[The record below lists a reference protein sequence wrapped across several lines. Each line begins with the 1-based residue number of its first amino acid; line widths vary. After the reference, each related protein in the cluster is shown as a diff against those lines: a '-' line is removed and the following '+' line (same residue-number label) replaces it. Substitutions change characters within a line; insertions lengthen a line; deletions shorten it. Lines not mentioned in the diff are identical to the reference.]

1 MRRHGR
7 GSASPLSAK
16 TATAVPD
23 PMSPIRTF
31 NTEMNP
37 SRPVR
42 PSPLAASQIRGMP
55 LDIIDRIRSFPLF
68 QSTPESFLTEIG
80 LHLRP
85 QINSANDYILTEGDD
100 AKAMY
105 WLVRGAVVVTSRDGE
120 STYAELKPG
129 AFFGEI
135 GVLMDRPRTAT
146 IIARTRCLLL
156 ILTKEDFRNI
166 LPRFPEVERAIRD
179 EAEERLQILERK
191 KQKESPSPPAVV
203 EMTAPGGQK
212 RVTKRVRDTIADGL
226 DFNNDEHR
234 DANSFTK
241 KRKSPSPSCQDVPTY
256 SALANG
262 LVSVRM
268 LLREL
273 PLFANLP
280 ADILHFLGLNA
291 QPRTYP
297 PFTDIIRQNSPGR
310 EVFFIVRGEVEV
322 LNERCDPGSPRRVA
336 DAEDSRNVQV
346 KARLKQGQY
355 FGEVVSLS
363 LAPRRTATVR
373 SVSAVE
379 CLMLSGEVLSEF
391 WARCPADIRDQVER
405 TARTRLDGA
414 SDGDVVMEDAPSADQ
429 LFTPGNQ
436 ALFSARR
443 QSMPLLTFSETEL
456 ESLHK
461 PNRMEDESVVK
472 PSDPDPFLSVGLDN
486 VRSRSRRGSLAPIIP
501 EDTAPD
507 QQSQSQA
514 TSVNSRSRTPSPNKY
529 AQSTLFR
536 NSAFFQTKPSKHRNS
551 IRHRGVL
558 SNDVLVSIFQYLE
571 LHVLLRLRGVARQW
585 CEIVTKSPR
594 LLHFLDLSRY
604 NRKITDEIITGIICP
619 FVGDRPRVIDTNNCF
634 HVTDEGFSALAN
646 TCGANLRVLKMK
658 SVWDVTAPT
667 ILDMTNHAK
676 SLQEIDLSNCRKV
689 SDTLLARIVGWVV
702 PAPQQNQNHVNGGR
716 ALQNSKYAPKAGA
729 VQQPNQ
735 PAAGTVYGCPYLKK
749 ITLSYCKHVT
759 DRSMHHIASH
769 AANRL
774 EEVDLTR
781 CTTITDQGFQYWG
794 NAQFLRLRKLCLAD
808 CTYLTDNAIVY
819 LTNSAKCLQELDL
832 SFCCALS
839 DTATEVLALGCPQLT
854 HLNLSFCGSAVSDP
868 SLRSI
873 GLHLLNLREL
883 SVRGCVRVTGT
894 GVEAVADGCSMLSLL
909 DVSQCKNLSSW
920 LEYGFQ
926 HRYRDRI
933 EFITVAHNG
942 KRSR

>member
-16 TATAVPD
+16 PATAVPD

-37 SRPVR
+37 SRPAR

-68 QSTPESFLTEIG
+68 QSTPESFLAEIG

-105 WLVRGAVVVTSRDGE
+105 WLVRGAVAVTSRDGE

-191 KQKESPSPPAVV
+191 KQKESPPAVV
-203 EMTAPGGQK
+203 EMSAPGQK

-226 DFNNDEHR
+226 NFHHDDHR
-234 DANSFTK
+234 DTNSFSK
-241 KRKSPSPSCQDVPTY
+241 KRKSPSPSCQDVPTS

-273 PLFANLP
+273 PLFADLP
-280 ADILHFLGLNA
+280 SDILHFLGLNA

-297 PFTDIIRQNSPGR
+297 PFTDIIRQNSHGR

-322 LNERCDPGSPRRVA
+322 LNERCDPVTSPRRVA

-391 WARCPADIRDQVER
+391 WARCPSDIRDQVER
-405 TARTRLDGA
+405 TARTRLDEA
-414 SDGDVVMEDAPSADQ
+414 SDGDVVMEDAPSAEQ
-429 LFTPGNQ
+429 PFTPGSQ

-461 PNRMEDESVVK
+461 SNRLEDESVVK

-507 QQSQSQA
+507 QQSQSQS
-514 TSVNSRSRTPSPNKY
+514 TGVSSRSRTPSPNKY
-529 AQSTLFR
+529 AQSFPFA
-536 NSAFFQTKPSKHRNS
+536 NSSFCLSQTKPVKHRDS
-551 IRHRGVL
+551 IRHRGIL
-558 SNDVLVSIFQYLE
+558 SNDILVSIFQYLE
-571 LHVLLRLRGVARQW
+571 LHVLLRLRGVSRQW
-585 CEIVTKSPR
+585 CEIVSKSPH

-604 NRKITDEIITGIICP
+604 NRRITDEIITGIICP
-619 FVGDRPRVIDTNNCF
+619 FAGDRPRVIDVNNCF

-702 PAPQQNQNHVNGGR
+702 PAQQQNQNYVNGR
-716 ALQNSKYAPKAGA
+716 TPHNSKYGHSSA
-729 VQQPNQ
+729 VQPNQ
-735 PAAGTVYGCPYLKK
+735 PATGTVYGCPYLKK

-769 AANRL
+769 AASRL

-894 GVEAVADGCSMLSLL
+894 GVEAVADGCSMLNLL
-909 DVSQCKNLSSW
+909 DVSQCKNLAPW
-920 LEYGFQ
+920 LEYSLQ
-926 HRYRDRI
+926 NRYRGRI
-933 EFITVAHNG
+933 QFITVAHNG
-942 KRSR
+942 KGAR